1 MRVLDDF
8 LDERLFLAFLSA
20 VTAEGFPWAP
30 TEVNSRPVDGLPAE
44 RNRQLVH
51 GFFLRKPGIHYEA
64 PTFHLLA
71 PVLAKLRPRELVKIK
86 LNRTPRQDRHVA
98 YGLHVDTRWPG
109 ATTAILYLNTND
121 GYTLFEDGRQVASVA
136 NRLVLFDASL
146 RHTGVSCTDA
156 PERLVLNLNLLAP
169 QPLI

>member
-1 MRVLDDF
+1 MPFTGVDSLD
-8 LDERLFLAFLSA
+8 R
-20 VTAEGFPWAP
+20 
-30 TEVNSRPVDGLPAE
+30 
-44 RNRQLVH
+44 
-51 GFFLRKPGIHYEA
+51 GIH
-64 PTFHLLA
+64 TTNRWLA
-71 PVLAKLRPRELVKIK
+71 DIAASFG
-86 LNRTPRQDRHVA
+86 TQDRHLA

-121 GYTLFEDGRQVASVA
+121 GYTLFEDGRQVARVA

-169 QPLI
+169 QPLV